1 MKQIQ
6 SILWIVLI
14 SSLFITFIWGSKLS
28 SPYLSASIV
37 LSMFGLMINK
47 FIIEFRA
54 VK

>member
-1 MKQIQ
+1 MKKIQ
-6 SILWIVLI
+6 SILWIGLI
-14 SSLFITFIWGSKLS
+14 VSLMTTFILGSKLS